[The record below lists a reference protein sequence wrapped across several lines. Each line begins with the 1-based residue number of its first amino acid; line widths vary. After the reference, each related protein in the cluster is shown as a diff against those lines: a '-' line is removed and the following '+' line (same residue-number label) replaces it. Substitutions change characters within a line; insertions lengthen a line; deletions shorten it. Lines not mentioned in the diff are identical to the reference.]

1 MEQKVSVIV
10 PIYKVEPYLKRAVA
24 SILHQTYHN
33 LEIILVD
40 DGSPD
45 QCGRICDDYAKEDN
59 RITVIHKE
67 NGGLSDAR
75 NAGLDAAHGEYIVF
89 VDSDDF
95 IAEDYVETL
104 MQCLKKYDADV
115 AMCSYAVT
123 ASVELDE
130 SIFKA
135 SRDETVEV
143 CDRRELLNNLY
154 DANHKDATYFIVS
167 WNKIYKA
174 SLWQDVRFPRGR
186 IHEDEAT
193 TYKIYD
199 RAQKGVYLHRPLY
212 GYFTAPSSITRD
224 RFNIKRLQ
232 WMDALDDRIAYFED
246 KKDSL
251 LKDEQNRSCLQNRES
266 DSKEEQPVEDAGQK
280 EAAQLNEEGKRETEF
295 LEKQIACCKRARADA
310 SIHYYYP
317 LKEELPTERKAAKR
331 LKSYVWQEWKETKNP
346 GYLIFSVS
354 ASLYRLITNIDRDKK
369 ERIFQLLCVCLFA
382 WLAFL
387 CFYKLDVKYVDPW
400 DEARHGVNAYEMLK
414 QGSLV
419 KSTYLYQTDYY
430 NLKPPLSMW
439 SIMLSMVLFG
449 KSVWT
454 LRLASVIC
462 YLCLALCVVCF
473 ARKSYGRLPALFS
486 LALLCSNT
494 TPFIAHMVRAGD
506 ADSLYVLLFS
516 LAMICML
523 QIRDD
528 HRKLY
533 LCGFL
538 FALAFLTKSFHA
550 GLIAVIGGL
559 YLLLTGLFKKIRLK
573 EYVFFILSF
582 GAPIG
587 FWVIARLCTDG
598 TAFLKEMWLTDVLG
612 RSRSGFGS
620 NEAGF
625 SYYFSYYLG
634 NMSGKVPVYRVV
646 LCLLLVSCLILA
658 VMSFVQKH
666 KTKHGADDNGTK
678 SVKDDMIGFSLW
690 ILIPALAFSVVR
702 TKLLWYE
709 YPAITALLIV
719 AGIAAGLVCEK
730 KMLPVGIR
738 VALGAVL
745 LVTAGYYSHDLLQ
758 TFEQYG
764 KDGYMTNDFQL
775 LIEETANGAQM
786 YGTEIKESAKK
797 ADETRANKEIEKTGK
812 QGVTVYAYR
821 ALTTEDPEKPVD
833 TQWAQQDVYVAEAYG
848 DYICENDGWDHML
861 EDMKDGSEEDC
872 RILFTTQELLEQYR
886 EGLADV
892 SSDDAQ
898 KTTMVEG
905 NADDWESRAEN
916 AGADVSENMQIIMNV
931 LCQRGDYVSVQCQ
944 LQPIK

>member
-1 MEQKVSVIV
+1 VDKHEVLMEQKVSVIV

-104 MQCLKKYDADV
+104 MQCLKEYDADV

-123 ASVELDE
+123 ASVEFDE

-174 SLWQDVRFPRGR
+174 SLWQDVRFPKGR

-246 KKDSL
+246 KT
-251 LKDEQNRSCLQNRES
+251 
-266 DSKEEQPVEDAGQK
+266 
-280 EAAQLNEEGKRETEF
+280 AQLNEEAKQEKEF

-473 ARKSYGRLPALFS
+473 ARKRYGRLPALFS
-486 LALLCSNT
+486 LALLCANT

-559 YLLLTGLFKKIRLK
+559 YLLLTGLFKKVRLK
-573 EYVFFILSF
+573 EYVLFILSF

-587 FWVIARLCTDG
+587 LWVIARLCTDG

-612 RSRSGFGS
+612 RSQSGFGS

-634 NMSGKVPVYRVV
+634 NMSGKMPVYRVV
-646 LCLLLVSCLILA
+646 LGLLLVSCLILA
-658 VMSFVQKH
+658 VMSFVQQH
-666 KTKHGADDNGTK
+666 RTKHGADGNGTK

-709 YPAITALLIV
+709 YPAITALLIA

-730 KMLPVGIR
+730 KKLPVGIR

-775 LIEETANGAQM
+775 LIEETANGAQK
-786 YGTEIKESAKK
+786 YGTEIEESAKK
-797 ADETRANKEIEKTGK
+797 ADETGANKEIEKTGK

-886 EGLADV
+886 ESLADETGG
-892 SSDDAQ
+892 D
-898 KTTMVEG
+898 
-905 NADDWESRAEN
+905 
-916 AGADVSENMQIIMNV
+916 ADVSENMQIIMNV

>member
-10 PIYKVEPYLKRAVA
+10 PIYKVEPYLRRAVD

-45 QCGRICDDYAKEDN
+45 QCGKICDDYAKEDN
-59 RITVIHKE
+59 RISVIHKE

-75 NAGLDAAHGEYIVF
+75 NAGLDAAGGEYIVF

-95 IAEDYVETL
+95 IAEDYIETL

-123 ASVELDE
+123 DSVGYDD

-135 SRDETVEV
+135 AQDDTVEV

-174 SLWQDVRFPRGR
+174 SLWKDVRFPKGR

-199 RAQKGVYLHRPLY
+199 RAEKGVYLHRPLY
-212 GYFTAPSSITRD
+212 GYFTAPSSITRA
-224 RFNIKRLQ
+224 RFNVKRLQ

-246 KKDSL
+246 KINVL
-251 LKDEQNRSCLQNRES
+251 LKDEQNRNCLQNRES
-266 DSKEEQPVEDAGQK
+266 DRKDEQPVEDAEQKKTAQK
-280 EAAQLNEEGKRETEF
+280 ETAQLNEEVKQEKEF

-317 LKEELPTERKAAKR
+317 LKEELPAERKAAKR

-354 ASLYRLITNIDRDKK
+354 APLYRLITNIDRDKK
-369 ERIFQLLCVCLFA
+369 ERVFQLLCICLFA

-473 ARKSYGRLPALFS
+473 ARKRYGRLPALFS
-486 LALLCSNT
+486 LALLCANT

-533 LCGFL
+533 WCGFL

-573 EYVFFILSF
+573 EYILFILSF
-582 GAPIG
+582 GAPLG
-587 FWVIARLCTDG
+587 LWVIARLCTDG

-612 RSRSGFGS
+612 RSQSGFGS

-634 NMSGKVPVYRVV
+634 NMSGKVPVYRIV

-666 KTKHGADDNGTK
+666 GTKHGADDTK
-678 SVKDDMIGFSLW
+678 NVRDDMIGFSLW
-690 ILIPALAFSVVR
+690 ILVPALAFSVVR

-709 YPAITALLIV
+709 YPAITALLIA

-730 KMLPVGIR
+730 KKLHIGIR

-745 LVTAGYYSHDLLQ
+745 LVTAGYYSHDLFQ

-775 LIEETANGAQM
+775 LIEETG
-786 YGTEIKESAKK
+786 
-797 ADETRANKEIEKTGK
+797 KTGK
-812 QGVTVYAYR
+812 QDATVYAYR
-821 ALTTEDPEKPVD
+821 ALTTDDPEKSVD

-848 DYICENDGWDHML
+848 DYICENDGWDNML
-861 EDMKDGSEEDC
+861 EDMKDGSEGDC
-872 RILFTTQELLEQYR
+872 WILFTTQELLEQYR

-892 SSDDAQ
+892 TSDDAQ

-905 NADDWESRAEN
+905 DAGDWESRAEN
-916 AGADVSENMQIIMNV
+916 AGADVSENMQITMNV

-944 LQPIK
+944 LQSVK

>member
-174 SLWQDVRFPRGR
+174 SLWQDVRFPKGR

-232 WMDALDDRIAYFED
+232 WMDALDDRIVYFED
-246 KKDSL
+246 KT
-251 LKDEQNRSCLQNRES
+251 
-266 DSKEEQPVEDAGQK
+266 
-280 EAAQLNEEGKRETEF
+280 AQLNEEAKQEKEF

-473 ARKSYGRLPALFS
+473 ARKRYGRLPALFS
-486 LALLCSNT
+486 LALLCANT

-559 YLLLTGLFKKIRLK
+559 YLLLTGLFKKVRLK
-573 EYVFFILSF
+573 EYVLFILSF

-587 FWVIARLCTDG
+587 LWVIARLCTDG

-612 RSRSGFGS
+612 RSQSGFGS

-646 LCLLLVSCLILA
+646 LGLLLVSCLILA

-666 KTKHGADDNGTK
+666 RTKHGADGNGTK

-709 YPAITALLIV
+709 YPAITALLIA

-775 LIEETANGAQM
+775 LIEETANGAQK

-797 ADETRANKEIEKTGK
+797 ADEPGANKEIEKTGK

-821 ALTTEDPEKPVD
+821 ALTTEDSEKPVD

-886 EGLADV
+886 EALADET
-892 SSDDAQ
+892 DGD
-898 KTTMVEG
+898 
-905 NADDWESRAEN
+905 
-916 AGADVSENMQIIMNV
+916 ADVSENMQINMNV

>member
-75 NAGLDAAHGEYIVF
+75 NAGLDAVHGEYIVF

-174 SLWQDVRFPRGR
+174 SLWQDVRFPKGR

-246 KKDSL
+246 KT
-251 LKDEQNRSCLQNRES
+251 E
-266 DSKEEQPVEDAGQK
+266 
-280 EAAQLNEEGKRETEF
+280 QLNEEGKQEKEF
-295 LEKQIACCKRARADA
+295 LEKQIACCRRARADA

-473 ARKSYGRLPALFS
+473 ARKRYGRLPALFS
-486 LALLCSNT
+486 LALLCANT

-573 EYVFFILSF
+573 EYVIFILSF

-587 FWVIARLCTDG
+587 LWVIARLCTDG
-598 TAFLKEMWLTDVLG
+598 TAFLKEMWLTDVMG
-612 RSRSGFGS
+612 RSQSGFGS

-658 VMSFVQKH
+658 VMSFVQKQR
-666 KTKHGADDNGTK
+666 TKHGADGNGTK

-709 YPAITALLIV
+709 YPAITALLIA

-730 KMLPVGIR
+730 KLLPVGIR

-775 LIEETANGAQM
+775 LIEETANGAQK

-797 ADETRANKEIEKTGK
+797 VDEPGANKEIEKTGK

-821 ALTTEDPEKPVD
+821 ALTTEDSEKPVD

-886 EGLADV
+886 EALADET
-892 SSDDAQ
+892 DGD
-898 KTTMVEG
+898 
-905 NADDWESRAEN
+905 
-916 AGADVSENMQIIMNV
+916 ADVSENMQINMNV

>member
-1 MEQKVSVIV
+1 MDKHEVLMEQKVSVIV

-59 RITVIHKE
+59 RIMVIHKE

-174 SLWQDVRFPRGR
+174 SLWQDVRFPKGR

-232 WMDALDDRIAYFED
+232 WMDALDDRIVYFED
-246 KKDSL
+246 KT
-251 LKDEQNRSCLQNRES
+251 
-266 DSKEEQPVEDAGQK
+266 
-280 EAAQLNEEGKRETEF
+280 AQLNEEAKQEKEF

-473 ARKSYGRLPALFS
+473 ARKRYGRLPALFS
-486 LALLCSNT
+486 LALLCANT

-559 YLLLTGLFKKIRLK
+559 YLLLTGLFKKVRLK
-573 EYVFFILSF
+573 EYVLFILSF

-587 FWVIARLCTDG
+587 LWVIARLCTDG

-612 RSRSGFGS
+612 RSQSGFGS

-634 NMSGKVPVYRVV
+634 NMSGKVPVYRIV

-666 KTKHGADDNGTK
+666 RTKHGADGNGTK
-678 SVKDDMIGFSLW
+678 NVKDDMIGFSLW

-709 YPAITALLIV
+709 YPAITALLIA

-730 KMLPVGIR
+730 KKLPVGIR

-775 LIEETANGAQM
+775 LIEETANGAQK
-786 YGTEIKESAKK
+786 YGTEIEESAKK
-797 ADETRANKEIEKTGK
+797 ADEPEANKEIEKTGK
-812 QGVTVYAYR
+812 QGVTVYVYR

-886 EGLADV
+886 ESLADETGG
-892 SSDDAQ
+892 D
-898 KTTMVEG
+898 
-905 NADDWESRAEN
+905 
-916 AGADVSENMQIIMNV
+916 ADVSENMQIVMNV

>member
-10 PIYKVEPYLKRAVA
+10 PIYKVESYLKRAVA

-174 SLWQDVRFPRGR
+174 SLWQDVRFPKGR

-246 KKDSL
+246 KT
-251 LKDEQNRSCLQNRES
+251 E
-266 DSKEEQPVEDAGQK
+266 
-280 EAAQLNEEGKRETEF
+280 QLNEEGKQEKEF
-295 LEKQIACCKRARADA
+295 LEKQIACCRRARADA

-473 ARKSYGRLPALFS
+473 ARKRYGRLPALFS
-486 LALLCSNT
+486 LALLCANT

-573 EYVFFILSF
+573 EYVLFILSF

-587 FWVIARLCTDG
+587 LWVIARLCTDG

-612 RSRSGFGS
+612 RSQSGFGS

-646 LCLLLVSCLILA
+646 LGLLLVSCLILA

-666 KTKHGADDNGTK
+666 RTKHGADGNGTK

-709 YPAITALLIV
+709 YPAITALLIA

-775 LIEETANGAQM
+775 LIEETANGAQK

-797 ADETRANKEIEKTGK
+797 ADEPGANKEIEKTGK
-812 QGVTVYAYR
+812 QGATVYAYR

-886 EGLADV
+886 ESLADETGG
-892 SSDDAQ
+892 D
-898 KTTMVEG
+898 
-905 NADDWESRAEN
+905 
-916 AGADVSENMQIIMNV
+916 ADVRENMQIVMNV

>member
-174 SLWQDVRFPRGR
+174 SLWQDVRFPKGR

-232 WMDALDDRIAYFED
+232 WMDALDDRIVYFED
-246 KKDSL
+246 KTAL
-251 LKDEQNRSCLQNRES
+251 
-266 DSKEEQPVEDAGQK
+266 
-280 EAAQLNEEGKRETEF
+280 LNEEAKQEKEF

-473 ARKSYGRLPALFS
+473 ARKRYGRLPALFS
-486 LALLCSNT
+486 LALLCANT

-559 YLLLTGLFKKIRLK
+559 YLLLTGLFKKVRLK
-573 EYVFFILSF
+573 EYVLFILSF

-587 FWVIARLCTDG
+587 LWVIARLCTDG

-612 RSRSGFGS
+612 RSQSGFGS

-634 NMSGKVPVYRVV
+634 NMSGKVPVYRIV

-658 VMSFVQKH
+658 VMSFVQQH
-666 KTKHGADDNGTK
+666 RTKHGADGNGTK
-678 SVKDDMIGFSLW
+678 NVKDDMIGFSLW

-709 YPAITALLIV
+709 YPAITALLIA

-730 KMLPVGIR
+730 KKLPVGIQ

-775 LIEETANGAQM
+775 LIEETANGAQK

-797 ADETRANKEIEKTGK
+797 ADEPGANKEIEKTGK
-812 QGVTVYAYR
+812 QDVTVYAYR

-886 EGLADV
+886 EALADETGG
-892 SSDDAQ
+892 D
-898 KTTMVEG
+898 
-905 NADDWESRAEN
+905 
-916 AGADVSENMQIIMNV
+916 ADVSENMQIIMNV

>member
-1 MEQKVSVIV
+1 MDKHEVLMEQKVSVIV

-174 SLWQDVRFPRGR
+174 SLWQDVRFPKGR

-224 RFNIKRLQ
+224 RFNIKRMQ
-232 WMDALDDRIAYFED
+232 WMDALDDRIVYFED
-246 KKDSL
+246 KT
-251 LKDEQNRSCLQNRES
+251 
-266 DSKEEQPVEDAGQK
+266 
-280 EAAQLNEEGKRETEF
+280 AQLNEEAKQEKEF

-473 ARKSYGRLPALFS
+473 ARNRYGRLPALFS
-486 LALLCSNT
+486 LALLCANT

-573 EYVFFILSF
+573 EYVLFILSF
-582 GAPIG
+582 GAPVG
-587 FWVIARLCTDG
+587 LWVIARLCTDG
-598 TAFLKEMWLTDVLG
+598 TTFLKEMWLTDVLG
-612 RSRSGFGS
+612 RSQSGFGS

-658 VMSFVQKH
+658 VMSFVQKQR
-666 KTKHGADDNGTK
+666 TKHGADGNGTK

-709 YPAITALLIV
+709 YPAITALLIA

-730 KMLPVGIR
+730 KLLPVGIR

-758 TFEQYG
+758 TFGQYG

-775 LIEETANGAQM
+775 LIEETANGAQK

-797 ADETRANKEIEKTGK
+797 ADEPGANKEIEKTGK
-812 QGVTVYAYR
+812 QGATVYAYR

-872 RILFTTQELLEQYR
+872 RILFMTQELLEQYR
-886 EGLADV
+886 ESLADETGG
-892 SSDDAQ
+892 D
-898 KTTMVEG
+898 
-905 NADDWESRAEN
+905 
-916 AGADVSENMQIIMNV
+916 ADVSENMQIVMNV
-931 LCQRGDYVSVQCQ
+931 LCQRGDYVSVRCQ

>member
-45 QCGRICDDYAKEDN
+45 QCGKICDDYAKEDN

-174 SLWQDVRFPRGR
+174 SLWQDVRFPKGR

-232 WMDALDDRIAYFED
+232 WMDALDDRIVYFED
-246 KKDSL
+246 KT
-251 LKDEQNRSCLQNRES
+251 
-266 DSKEEQPVEDAGQK
+266 
-280 EAAQLNEEGKRETEF
+280 AQLNEEAKQEKEF

-462 YLCLALCVVCF
+462 YLCLALGVVCF
-473 ARKSYGRLPALFS
+473 ARKRYGRLPALFS
-486 LALLCSNT
+486 LALLCANT

-573 EYVFFILSF
+573 EYVLFILSF

-587 FWVIARLCTDG
+587 LWVIARLCTDG

-612 RSRSGFGS
+612 RSQSGFGS

-646 LCLLLVSCLILA
+646 LGLLLVSCLILA
-658 VMSFVQKH
+658 VMSYVQKH
-666 KTKHGADDNGTK
+666 RTKHGADGNGTK

-709 YPAITALLIV
+709 YPAITALLIA

-730 KMLPVGIR
+730 KLLPVGIR

-775 LIEETANGAQM
+775 LIEETANGAQK
-786 YGTEIKESAKK
+786 YGTEIEESAKK
-797 ADETRANKEIEKTGK
+797 ADEPGANKEIEKTGK

-886 EGLADV
+886 EALADET
-892 SSDDAQ
+892 DGD
-898 KTTMVEG
+898 
-905 NADDWESRAEN
+905 
-916 AGADVSENMQIIMNV
+916 ADVSENMQINMNV

>member
-1 MEQKVSVIV
+1 MDKHEVLMEQKVSVIV

-174 SLWQDVRFPRGR
+174 SLWQDVRFPKGR

-246 KKDSL
+246 KT
-251 LKDEQNRSCLQNRES
+251 E
-266 DSKEEQPVEDAGQK
+266 
-280 EAAQLNEEGKRETEF
+280 QLNEEGKQEKEF
-295 LEKQIACCKRARADA
+295 LEKQIACCRRARADA

-369 ERIFQLLCVCLFA
+369 ERIFQLLCVYLFA

-473 ARKSYGRLPALFS
+473 ARKRYGRLPALFS
-486 LALLCSNT
+486 LALLCANT

-573 EYVFFILSF
+573 EYVLFILSF
-582 GAPIG
+582 GAPVG
-587 FWVIARLCTDG
+587 LWVIVRLCTDG

-612 RSRSGFGS
+612 RSQSGFGS

-658 VMSFVQKH
+658 VMSFVQKQR
-666 KTKHGADDNGTK
+666 TKHGADGNGTK

-709 YPAITALLIV
+709 YPAITALLIA

-730 KMLPVGIR
+730 KKLPVGIR

-775 LIEETANGAQM
+775 LIEETANGAQK
-786 YGTEIKESAKK
+786 YGTEIEESAKK
-797 ADETRANKEIEKTGK
+797 ADETGANKEIEKTGK

-886 EGLADV
+886 EALADETGG
-892 SSDDAQ
+892 D
-898 KTTMVEG
+898 
-905 NADDWESRAEN
+905 
-916 AGADVSENMQIIMNV
+916 ADVSENMQINMNV

>member
-1 MEQKVSVIV
+1 MDKHEVLMEQKVSVIV

-174 SLWQDVRFPRGR
+174 SLWQDVRFPKGR

-224 RFNIKRLQ
+224 RFNIKRMQ
-232 WMDALDDRIAYFED
+232 WMDALDDRIVYFED
-246 KKDSL
+246 KT
-251 LKDEQNRSCLQNRES
+251 
-266 DSKEEQPVEDAGQK
+266 
-280 EAAQLNEEGKRETEF
+280 AQLNEEAKQEKEF

-473 ARKSYGRLPALFS
+473 ARKRYGRLPALFS
-486 LALLCSNT
+486 LALLCTNT

-573 EYVFFILSF
+573 EYVLFILSF

-587 FWVIARLCTDG
+587 LWVIARLCTDG

-612 RSRSGFGS
+612 RSQSGFGS

-646 LCLLLVSCLILA
+646 LGLLLVSSLILA
-658 VMSFVQKH
+658 VMSFVQKQR
-666 KTKHGADDNGTK
+666 TKHGADGNGTK

-709 YPAITALLIV
+709 YPAITALLIA

-775 LIEETANGAQM
+775 LIEETANGAQK

-797 ADETRANKEIEKTGK
+797 ADEPGANKEIEKTGK
-812 QGVTVYAYR
+812 QGATVYAYR

-886 EGLADV
+886 EALADETGG
-892 SSDDAQ
+892 D
-898 KTTMVEG
+898 
-905 NADDWESRAEN
+905 
-916 AGADVSENMQIIMNV
+916 ADVSENMQIIMNV
-931 LCQRGDYVSVQCQ
+931 LCQRGDYVSVRCQ

>member
-10 PIYKVEPYLKRAVA
+10 PIYKVEPYLRRAVD

-45 QCGRICDDYAKEDN
+45 QCGKICDDYAKEDN
-59 RITVIHKE
+59 RISVIHKE

-75 NAGLDAAHGEYIVF
+75 NAGLDAAGGKYIVF

-95 IAEDYVETL
+95 IAEDYIDTL

-123 ASVELDE
+123 DSVGYDD

-135 SRDETVEV
+135 AQDDTVEV

-174 SLWQDVRFPRGR
+174 SLWKDVRFPKGR

-199 RAQKGVYLHRPLY
+199 RAEKGVYLHRPLY
-212 GYFTAPSSITRD
+212 GYFTAPSSITRA
-224 RFNIKRLQ
+224 RFNVKRLQ

-246 KKDSL
+246 KIDVL
-251 LKDEQNRSCLQNRES
+251 LKDEQNGNCLQNCES
-266 DSKEEQPVEDAGQK
+266 NSKEEQPVEDAEQKKTEQKKTEQKKTAQK
-280 EAAQLNEEGKRETEF
+280 ETAQLNEEVKQEKEF
-295 LEKQIACCKRARADA
+295 LEKQIACCKRARSDA

-317 LKEELPTERKAAKR
+317 LKEELPAERKAAKR
-331 LKSYVWQEWKETKNP
+331 LKGYVWQEWKETKNP

-354 ASLYRLITNIDRDKK
+354 APLYRLITNIDRDKK

-454 LRLASVIC
+454 LRLASVVC

-473 ARKSYGRLPALFS
+473 ARKRYGRLPALFS
-486 LALLCSNT
+486 LALLCANT

-506 ADSLYVLLFS
+506 ADSLYVMLFS

-533 LCGFL
+533 WCGFL

-573 EYVFFILSF
+573 EYILFILSF
-582 GAPIG
+582 GAPLG
-587 FWVIARLCTDG
+587 LWVIARLCTDG

-612 RSRSGFGS
+612 RSQSGFGS

-658 VMSFVQKH
+658 VMGFVQKH
-666 KTKHGADDNGTK
+666 GAKHGADDTK
-678 SVKDDMIGFSLW
+678 NVRDDMIGFSLW
-690 ILIPALAFSVVR
+690 ILVPALAFSVVR

-719 AGIAAGLVCEK
+719 AGIVAGLVCEK
-730 KMLPVGIR
+730 KKLHIGIR

-745 LVTAGYYSHDLLQ
+745 LVTAGYYSHDLFQ

-775 LIEETANGAQM
+775 LIEETADGAQM
-786 YGTEIKESAKK
+786 YGTEIKENAVNKEV
-797 ADETRANKEIEKTGK
+797 DETGTDKEMKKTGK
-812 QGVTVYAYR
+812 QDATVYAYR
-821 ALTTEDPEKPVD
+821 ALTTDDPEKPVD

-848 DYICENDGWDHML
+848 DYICENDGWDNML
-861 EDMKDGSEEDC
+861 EDMKDGSEGDC
-872 RILFTTQELLEQYR
+872 WILFTTQELLEQYR

-892 SSDDAQ
+892 TSDD
-898 KTTMVEG
+898 
-905 NADDWESRAEN
+905 
-916 AGADVSENMQIIMNV
+916 ADVSENMQITMNV

-944 LQPIK
+944 LQSVK

>member
-174 SLWQDVRFPRGR
+174 SLWQDVRFPKGR

-246 KKDSL
+246 KT
-251 LKDEQNRSCLQNRES
+251 
-266 DSKEEQPVEDAGQK
+266 
-280 EAAQLNEEGKRETEF
+280 AQLNEEAKQEKEF

-473 ARKSYGRLPALFS
+473 ARKRYGRLPALFS
-486 LALLCSNT
+486 LALLCANT

-559 YLLLTGLFKKIRLK
+559 YLLLTGLFKKVRLK
-573 EYVFFILSF
+573 EYVIFILSF

-587 FWVIARLCTDG
+587 LWVIARLCTDG

-612 RSRSGFGS
+612 RSQSGFGS

-634 NMSGKVPVYRVV
+634 NMSGKVPVYRIV
-646 LCLLLVSCLILA
+646 LGLLLVSCLILA
-658 VMSFVQKH
+658 VMSFVQKQR
-666 KTKHGADDNGTK
+666 TKHGTDGNGTK

-709 YPAITALLIV
+709 YPAITALLIA

-730 KMLPVGIR
+730 KLLPVGIR

-775 LIEETANGAQM
+775 LIEETANGAQK
-786 YGTEIKESAKK
+786 YGTEIEESAKK
-797 ADETRANKEIEKTGK
+797 ADGTEANKEIEKTGK

-886 EGLADV
+886 ESLADETGG
-892 SSDDAQ
+892 D
-898 KTTMVEG
+898 
-905 NADDWESRAEN
+905 
-916 AGADVSENMQIIMNV
+916 ADVRENMQIVMNV

>member
-174 SLWQDVRFPRGR
+174 SLWQDVRFPKGR

-224 RFNIKRLQ
+224 RFNIKRMQ
-232 WMDALDDRIAYFED
+232 WMDALDDRIVYFED
-246 KKDSL
+246 KT
-251 LKDEQNRSCLQNRES
+251 
-266 DSKEEQPVEDAGQK
+266 
-280 EAAQLNEEGKRETEF
+280 AQLNEEAKQEKEF

-473 ARKSYGRLPALFS
+473 ARKRYGRLPALFS
-486 LALLCSNT
+486 LALLCANT

-559 YLLLTGLFKKIRLK
+559 YLLLTGLFKKVRLK

-587 FWVIARLCTDG
+587 LWVISRLCTDG

-612 RSRSGFGS
+612 RSQSGFGS

-658 VMSFVQKH
+658 VMSFVQKQR
-666 KTKHGADDNGTK
+666 TKHGADGNGTK

-709 YPAITALLIV
+709 YPAITALLIA

-775 LIEETANGAQM
+775 LIEETANGAQK
-786 YGTEIKESAKK
+786 YGTEIEESAKK
-797 ADETRANKEIEKTGK
+797 ADEPGANKEIEKTGK
-812 QGVTVYAYR
+812 QGATVYAYR

-886 EGLADV
+886 ESLADETGG
-892 SSDDAQ
+892 D
-898 KTTMVEG
+898 
-905 NADDWESRAEN
+905 
-916 AGADVSENMQIIMNV
+916 ADVSENMQIIMNV
-931 LCQRGDYVSVQCQ
+931 LCQRGDYVSVRCQ

>member
-174 SLWQDVRFPRGR
+174 SLWQDVRFPKGR

-224 RFNIKRLQ
+224 RFNIKRMQ
-232 WMDALDDRIAYFED
+232 WMDALDDRIVYFED
-246 KKDSL
+246 KT
-251 LKDEQNRSCLQNRES
+251 
-266 DSKEEQPVEDAGQK
+266 
-280 EAAQLNEEGKRETEF
+280 AQLNEEEKQEKEF

-473 ARKSYGRLPALFS
+473 ARKRYGRLPALFS
-486 LALLCSNT
+486 LALLCANT

-538 FALAFLTKSFHA
+538 FAFAFLTKSFHA

-559 YLLLTGLFKKIRLK
+559 YLLLTGLFKKVRLK
-573 EYVFFILSF
+573 EYVLFILSF

-587 FWVIARLCTDG
+587 LWVIARLCTDG

-612 RSRSGFGS
+612 RSQSGFGS

-646 LCLLLVSCLILA
+646 LGLLLVSCLILA

-666 KTKHGADDNGTK
+666 RTDGNGTK

-709 YPAITALLIV
+709 YPAITALLIA
-719 AGIAAGLVCEK
+719 AGIAVGLVCEK
-730 KMLPVGIR
+730 KPLPVGIR

-775 LIEETANGAQM
+775 LIEETADGAQK
-786 YGTEIKESAKK
+786 YGTEIEESAKK
-797 ADETRANKEIEKTGK
+797 ADEPGANKEIEKTGK
-812 QGVTVYAYR
+812 QGATVYAYR

-886 EGLADV
+886 ESLADETGG
-892 SSDDAQ
+892 D
-898 KTTMVEG
+898 
-905 NADDWESRAEN
+905 
-916 AGADVSENMQIIMNV
+916 ADVSENMQIIMNV

>member
-232 WMDALDDRIAYFED
+232 WMDALDDRIAYFRD
-246 KKDSL
+246 KIDVL
-251 LKDEQNRSCLQNRES
+251 LKDEQNRSCLQNQE
-266 DSKEEQPVEDAGQK
+266 K
-280 EAAQLNEEGKRETEF
+280 EF
-295 LEKQIACCKRARADA
+295 LEKQIACCRRARADA

-317 LKEELPTERKAAKR
+317 LKEELPTERKETKR

-473 ARKSYGRLPALFS
+473 ARKHYGRLPALFS
-486 LALLCSNT
+486 LALLCANT

-573 EYVFFILSF
+573 EYVLFILSF

-587 FWVIARLCTDG
+587 LWVIARLCTDG

-612 RSRSGFGS
+612 RSQSGFGS

-646 LCLLLVSCLILA
+646 LGLLLVSCLILA
-658 VMSFVQKH
+658 VMSFVQKQR
-666 KTKHGADDNGTK
+666 TKHGTDGNGTK

-709 YPAITALLIV
+709 YPAITALLIA

-730 KMLPVGIR
+730 KKLPVGIR

-775 LIEETANGAQM
+775 LIEETANGAQK
-786 YGTEIKESAKK
+786 YGTEIEESAKK
-797 ADETRANKEIEKTGK
+797 ADEPGANKEIEKTGK

-886 EGLADV
+886 ESLADETGG
-892 SSDDAQ
+892 D
-898 KTTMVEG
+898 
-905 NADDWESRAEN
+905 
-916 AGADVSENMQIIMNV
+916 ADVRENMQIVMNV

>member
-1 MEQKVSVIV
+1 MDKHEVLMEQKVSVIV

-174 SLWQDVRFPRGR
+174 SLWQDVRFPKGR

-224 RFNIKRLQ
+224 RFNIKRMQ
-232 WMDALDDRIAYFED
+232 WMDALDDRIVYFED
-246 KKDSL
+246 KT
-251 LKDEQNRSCLQNRES
+251 
-266 DSKEEQPVEDAGQK
+266 
-280 EAAQLNEEGKRETEF
+280 AQLNEEAKQEKEF

-414 QGSLV
+414 HGSLV

-473 ARKSYGRLPALFS
+473 ARKRYGRLPALFS
-486 LALLCSNT
+486 LALLCANT

-559 YLLLTGLFKKIRLK
+559 YLLLTGLFKKVRLK
-573 EYVFFILSF
+573 EYVIFILSF

-587 FWVIARLCTDG
+587 LWVIARLCTDG
-598 TAFLKEMWLTDVLG
+598 TTFLKEMWLIDVLG
-612 RSRSGFGS
+612 RSQSGFGS

-658 VMSFVQKH
+658 VMSFVQKQR
-666 KTKHGADDNGTK
+666 TKHGADGNGTK

-709 YPAITALLIV
+709 YPAITALLIA

-730 KMLPVGIR
+730 KKLPVGIR

-775 LIEETANGAQM
+775 LIEETANGAQK
-786 YGTEIKESAKK
+786 YGTEIEESAKK
-797 ADETRANKEIEKTGK
+797 ADESRANKEIEKTGK

-821 ALTTEDPEKPVD
+821 ALTTEDSEKPVD

-886 EGLADV
+886 ESLADETGG
-892 SSDDAQ
+892 D
-898 KTTMVEG
+898 
-905 NADDWESRAEN
+905 
-916 AGADVSENMQIIMNV
+916 ADVNENMQIIMNV

>member
-174 SLWQDVRFPRGR
+174 SLWQDVRFPKGR

-232 WMDALDDRIAYFED
+232 WMDALDDRIVYFED
-246 KKDSL
+246 KT
-251 LKDEQNRSCLQNRES
+251 
-266 DSKEEQPVEDAGQK
+266 
-280 EAAQLNEEGKRETEF
+280 AQLNEEGKQEKEF

-331 LKSYVWQEWKETKNP
+331 LKSYVWQEWKETKKP
-346 GYLIFSVS
+346 GYLIFSAS

-473 ARKSYGRLPALFS
+473 ARKRYGRLPALFS
-486 LALLCSNT
+486 LALMCANT

-573 EYVFFILSF
+573 EYVLFILSF
-582 GAPIG
+582 GAPVG
-587 FWVIARLCTDG
+587 LWVIARLCTDG

-612 RSRSGFGS
+612 RSQSGFGS

-646 LCLLLVSCLILA
+646 LGLLLVSCLILA

-666 KTKHGADDNGTK
+666 RTKHGADGNGTK
-678 SVKDDMIGFSLW
+678 SVKDDMIGFSFW

-709 YPAITALLIV
+709 YPAITALLIA

-730 KMLPVGIR
+730 KLLPVGIR

-775 LIEETANGAQM
+775 LIEETANGAQK
-786 YGTEIKESAKK
+786 YGTEIEGSAKK
-797 ADETRANKEIEKTGK
+797 ADEPGANKEIEKTGK
-812 QGVTVYAYR
+812 QGATVYAYR
-821 ALTTEDPEKPVD
+821 ALTTEDLEKPVD

-886 EGLADV
+886 ESLADETGG
-892 SSDDAQ
+892 D
-898 KTTMVEG
+898 
-905 NADDWESRAEN
+905 
-916 AGADVSENMQIIMNV
+916 ADVRENMQIIMNV

>member
-59 RITVIHKE
+59 RIMVIHKE

-174 SLWQDVRFPRGR
+174 SLWQDVRFPKGR

-232 WMDALDDRIAYFED
+232 WMDALDDRIVYFED
-246 KKDSL
+246 KT
-251 LKDEQNRSCLQNRES
+251 
-266 DSKEEQPVEDAGQK
+266 
-280 EAAQLNEEGKRETEF
+280 AQLNEEAKQEKEF

-473 ARKSYGRLPALFS
+473 ARKRYGRLPALFS
-486 LALLCSNT
+486 LALLCANT

-559 YLLLTGLFKKIRLK
+559 YLLLTGLFKKVRLK
-573 EYVFFILSF
+573 EYVIFILSF

-587 FWVIARLCTDG
+587 LWVIARLCTDG

-612 RSRSGFGS
+612 RSQSGFGS

-634 NMSGKVPVYRVV
+634 NMSGKVPVYRIV
-646 LCLLLVSCLILA
+646 LGLLLVSCLILA
-658 VMSFVQKH
+658 VMSFVQKQR
-666 KTKHGADDNGTK
+666 TKHGTDGNGTK

-709 YPAITALLIV
+709 YPAITALLIA

-730 KMLPVGIR
+730 KLLPVGIR

-775 LIEETANGAQM
+775 LIEETANGAQK
-786 YGTEIKESAKK
+786 YGTEIEESAKK
-797 ADETRANKEIEKTGK
+797 ADGTEANKEIEKTGK

-886 EGLADV
+886 ESLADETGG
-892 SSDDAQ
+892 D
-898 KTTMVEG
+898 
-905 NADDWESRAEN
+905 
-916 AGADVSENMQIIMNV
+916 ADVRENMQIVMNV

>member
-1 MEQKVSVIV
+1 MDKHEVLMEQKVSVIV
-10 PIYKVEPYLKRAVA
+10 PIYKVEPYLKRAVD

-104 MQCLKKYDADV
+104 MQCLKEYDADV

-174 SLWQDVRFPRGR
+174 SLWQDVRFPKGR

-232 WMDALDDRIAYFED
+232 WMDALDDRIVYFED
-246 KKDSL
+246 KA
-251 LKDEQNRSCLQNRES
+251 E
-266 DSKEEQPVEDAGQK
+266 
-280 EAAQLNEEGKRETEF
+280 QLNEEGKQETEF

-454 LRLASVIC
+454 LRLASVVC

-473 ARKSYGRLPALFS
+473 ARKRYGRLPALFS
-486 LALLCSNT
+486 LALLCTNT

-573 EYVFFILSF
+573 EYVLFILSF
-582 GAPIG
+582 GAPVG
-587 FWVIARLCTDG
+587 LWVIARLCTDG

-612 RSRSGFGS
+612 RSQSGFGS

-646 LCLLLVSCLILA
+646 LGLLLVSCLILA

-666 KTKHGADDNGTK
+666 RTKHGADGNGTK

-690 ILIPALAFSVVR
+690 ILIPALAFSVVQ

-709 YPAITALLIV
+709 YPAITALLIA

-775 LIEETANGAQM
+775 LIEETANGAQK

-797 ADETRANKEIEKTGK
+797 ADEPGANKEIEKTGK
-812 QGVTVYAYR
+812 QGTTVYAYR

-886 EGLADV
+886 ESLADETGG
-892 SSDDAQ
+892 D
-898 KTTMVEG
+898 
-905 NADDWESRAEN
+905 
-916 AGADVSENMQIIMNV
+916 ADVSENMQIIMNV

>member
-1 MEQKVSVIV
+1 MDKHEVLMEQKVSVIV

-174 SLWQDVRFPRGR
+174 SLWQDVRFPKGR

-224 RFNIKRLQ
+224 RFNIKRMQ
-232 WMDALDDRIAYFED
+232 WMDALDDRIVYFED
-246 KKDSL
+246 KT
-251 LKDEQNRSCLQNRES
+251 
-266 DSKEEQPVEDAGQK
+266 
-280 EAAQLNEEGKRETEF
+280 AQLNEEGKQEKEF

-473 ARKSYGRLPALFS
+473 ARKRYGRLPALFS
-486 LALLCSNT
+486 LALLCANT

-559 YLLLTGLFKKIRLK
+559 YLLLTGLFKKVRLK
-573 EYVFFILSF
+573 EYVLFILSF

-587 FWVIARLCTDG
+587 LWVIARLCTDG

-612 RSRSGFGS
+612 RSQSGFGS

-646 LCLLLVSCLILA
+646 LGLLLVSCLILA

-666 KTKHGADDNGTK
+666 RTKHGADGNGTK

-709 YPAITALLIV
+709 YPAITALLIA
-719 AGIAAGLVCEK
+719 AGIAVGLVCEK
-730 KMLPVGIR
+730 KPLPVGIR
-738 VALGAVL
+738 VTLGAVL

-775 LIEETANGAQM
+775 LIEETADGAQK
-786 YGTEIKESAKK
+786 YGTEIEESAKK
-797 ADETRANKEIEKTGK
+797 ADEPGANKEIEKTGK

-821 ALTTEDPEKPVD
+821 ALTTEDSEKPVD

-886 EGLADV
+886 ESLADETGG
-892 SSDDAQ
+892 D
-898 KTTMVEG
+898 
-905 NADDWESRAEN
+905 
-916 AGADVSENMQIIMNV
+916 ADVNENMQIIMNV